1 MRDDQIMSTDEPVA
15 RLNEEECWDR
25 LAQQELGRLVTR
37 VGDVID
43 IFPINY
49 AVDDRTIV
57 FRTAEGSKLVE
68 LTVNDEVLFEVDD
81 HTDADAWSVIVRGSA
96 RRIDTLAEREAADG
110 LGLNPW
116 VPTLKYNYVRIT
128 PTALTGRAFL
138 RSGEPE
144 RYGVSEY

>member
-1 MRDDQIMSTDEPVA
+1 MTTENPVV
-15 RLNEEECWDR
+15 RLSEEECWQR
-25 LAQQELGRLVTR
+25 LRGSELGRLVTR

-49 AVDDRTIV
+49 VVDGTSIV

-68 LTVNDEVLFEVDD
+68 LTVNDEVLFEVDE

-96 RRIDTLAEREAADG
+96 HVLDTLAEREAADG
-110 LGLNPW
+110 LGLQPW
-116 VPTLKYNYVRIT
+116 VPTLKYNYVRIS
-128 PTALTGRAFL
+128 PSSLTGRAF
-138 RSGEPE
+138 RRTGEPE

>member
-1 MRDDQIMSTDEPVA
+1 MGDDQSMSTDDPVT
-15 RLNEEECWDR
+15 RLSEEECWER
-25 LAQQELGRLVTR
+25 LARQELGRLVTR
-37 VGDVID
+37 VGKVID

-49 AVDDRTIV
+49 VIDDGSIV
-57 FRTAEGSKLVE
+57 FRTAEGGKLVE

-96 RRIDTLAEREAADG
+96 RLIDTLDEREAADG
-110 LGLNPW
+110 LGLAPW
-116 VPTLKYNYVRIT
+116 IPTLKYNYVRIT
-128 PTALTGRAFL
+128 PTAVSGRAFL

>member
-1 MRDDQIMSTDEPVA
+1 MTTEDPVV
-15 RLNEEECWDR
+15 RLSEEECWQR
-25 LAQQELGRLVTR
+25 LRGSELGRLVTR

-49 AVDDRTIV
+49 VVDGTSIV

-68 LTVNDEVLFEVDD
+68 LTVNDEVLFEVDE

-96 RRIDTLAEREAADG
+96 HVLETLAEREAADG
-110 LGLNPW
+110 LGLQPW
-116 VPTLKYNYVRIT
+116 VPTLKYNYVRIS
-128 PTALTGRAFL
+128 PSSLTGRAF
-138 RSGEPE
+138 RRTGEPE

>member
-1 MRDDQIMSTDEPVA
+1 MTTENPVV
-15 RLNEEECWDR
+15 RLSEEECWQR
-25 LAQQELGRLVTR
+25 LRGSELGRLVTR

-49 AVDDRTIV
+49 VVDGTSIV

-68 LTVNDEVLFEVDD
+68 LTVNDEVLFEVDE

-96 RRIDTLAEREAADG
+96 HVLDTLAEREAAVG
-110 LGLNPW
+110 LGLQPW
-116 VPTLKYNYVRIT
+116 VPTLKYNYVRIS
-128 PTALTGRAFL
+128 PSSLTGRAF
-138 RSGEPE
+138 RRTGEPE

>member
-1 MRDDQIMSTDEPVA
+1 MTTEDPVV
-15 RLNEEECWDR
+15 RLSEEECWQR
-25 LAQQELGRLVTR
+25 LRGSELGRLVTR

-49 AVDDRTIV
+49 VVDGTSIV

-68 LTVNDEVLFEVDD
+68 LTVNDEVLFEVDE

-96 RRIDTLAEREAADG
+96 HVLDTLAEREAADG
-110 LGLNPW
+110 LGLQPW
-116 VPTLKYNYVRIT
+116 VPTLKYNYVRIS
-128 PTALTGRAFL
+128 PSSLTGRAF
-138 RSGEPE
+138 RRTGEPE

>member
-1 MRDDQIMSTDEPVA
+1 MSTEDPVM
-15 RLNEEECWDR
+15 RLSEEECRQR
-25 LAQQELGRLVTR
+25 LAQQELGRLVTS

-49 AVDDRTIV
+49 VVDQDTIV

-81 HTDADAWSVIVRGSA
+81 HTDADAWSVVVRGRA
-96 RRIDTLAEREAADG
+96 RRIDTIAEREAADR
-110 LGLNPW
+110 LGLAPW
-116 VPTLKYNYVRIT
+116 IPTLKYNYVRIT
-128 PTALTGRAFL
+128 PTTLSGRAF
-138 RSGEPE
+138 RRTAEPE

>member
-1 MRDDQIMSTDEPVA
+1 MSTEDPVV
-15 RLNEEECWDR
+15 RLSEEECWQR
-25 LAQQELGRLVTR
+25 LRGSELGRLVTR

-49 AVDDRTIV
+49 VVDGTSIV

-68 LTVNDEVLFEVDD
+68 LTVNDEVLFEVDE

-96 RRIDTLAEREAADG
+96 HVLETLAEREAADG
-110 LGLNPW
+110 LGLQPW
-116 VPTLKYNYVRIT
+116 VPTLKYNYVRIS
-128 PTALTGRAFL
+128 PSSLTGRAF
-138 RSGEPE
+138 RRTGEPE